1 MNLPRMNLPLLAQLF
16 LVGTIASTF
25 LTWATPAAGVNLSA
39 VTGIERAEGQLV
51 AIVALVAIVLIQ
63 IGWRPA
69 WIPAALGG
77 AIAGRRLL
85 NAADS
90 TVEDPAIG
98 MGIAVVTA
106 FAAAA
111 IMIWKMF
118 SDVNTTARSQ
128 RAEVE
133 S

>member
-1 MNLPRMNLPLLAQLF
+1 MNLHRLAQLL

-25 LTWATPAAGVNLSA
+25 LTWATPAAGVNLPA
-39 VTGIERAEGQLV
+39 VAGIERAEGQLV

-69 WIPAALGG
+69 WIPAALAV

-85 NAADS
+85 SAADS
-90 TVEDPAIG
+90 TVEDPGIG
-98 MGIAVVTA
+98 MGIAVATA

-111 IMIWKMF
+111 ILVWKMF
-118 SDVNTTARSQ
+118 ADVNATARQQ
-128 RAEVE
+128 RAEVQP
-133 S
+133 